1 MHKVMAVSVIC
12 AALATTAQA
21 ATQEL
26 HGIGNSRD
34 VTCKG
39 QDVSITGADNH
50 FRLSGDCG
58 RVEVHGSKHVVSLD
72 NAAGLEVT
80 GAGNEIQAGRL
91 GGLDVDGAD
100 HRITAQ
106 VQGDGQQPAQ
116 VVLYGASNVL
126 TLELQGPVQL
136 EVNGI
141 SQQVTWQGDDP
152 DVETSGIDHR
162 LQRQ

>member
-21 ATQEL
+21 ATLEL

-39 QDVSITGADNH
+39 QDVSISGIDNH

-72 NAAGLEVT
+72 NAASLEVT
-80 GAGNEIQAGRL
+80 GGENQIEAARL

-100 HRITAQ
+100 HQITAQ

-116 VVLYGASNVL
+116 VVLYGGGSVL
-126 TLELQGPVQL
+126 TLDLRGPVRL
-136 EVNGI
+136 EVNG
-141 SQQVTWQGDDP
+141 SDQQVTWQGDDP
-152 DVETSGIDHR
+152 EVETSGFNHR

>member
-1 MHKVMAVSVIC
+1 MHKVMAVSALC
-12 AALATTAQA
+12 AALATTVQA
-21 ATQEL
+21 ATLEL

-39 QDVSITGADNH
+39 QDVSISGADNH

-58 RVEVHGSKHVVSLD
+58 RVEVHGSKQVVSLD
-72 NAAGLEVT
+72 NAVSLEVT
-80 GAGNEIQAGRL
+80 GGGNQIEAARV

-100 HRITAQ
+100 HQITAQ

-126 TLELQGPVQL
+126 TLELQGRVRL
-136 EVNGI
+136 EVNG
-141 SQQVTWQGDDP
+141 SKQQVTWQGDDP
-152 DVETSGIDHR
+152 EVETSGFDHR

>member
-1 MHKVMAVSVIC
+1 MHKVMAVSALC
-12 AALATTAQA
+12 AALATTVQA
-21 ATQEL
+21 ATLEL

-39 QDVSITGADNH
+39 QDVSISGADNH

-72 NAAGLEVT
+72 NAVSLEVT
-80 GAGNEIQAGRL
+80 GGGNQIEAARV

-100 HRITAQ
+100 HQITAQ

-116 VVLYGASNVL
+116 AVLYGASNVL
-126 TLELQGPVQL
+126 TLELQGPVRL
-136 EVNGI
+136 EVNG
-141 SQQVTWQGDDP
+141 SKQQVTWRGDDP
-152 DVETSGIDHR
+152 EVETSGFDHR